1 MAALQPYE
9 DQVIEHAR
17 QLERAIAQNVGQP
30 INVNQ
35 YFQWF
40 SFDVMGQFAFSR
52 SFNMLKDKKEHHAV
66 KMLRAGLGLVGP
78 FTPVPWLVR
87 IAFDIPVLPIVRNF
101 QKMEAWSAE
110 RIDERIKNTVD
121 QPDVSQH
128 LISWS
133 AKHDRLEKDRNTLYG
148 DAIAMVIAGSDTAS
162 STLIYLFYRLVQ
174 YPEHMERLQKEL
186 DSVGSIDNLKLL
198 QSLPHLNG
206 VINETLR
213 LHPAVPTGGL
223 RETPP
228 QGIMISGRFV
238 PGNTVICAPRYTL
251 SRLESCFER
260 ASDFVPER
268 WYSKPEMIKNKNA
281 YAPFALGRYNC
292 IGKNVAYSE
301 LRYMAALLASRY
313 DVAYAPGEDGRR
325 VVEDMMDQFTA
336 SPGQLRLVF
345 KERNNISFIEL
356 H

>member
-110 RIDERIKNTVD
+110 RIDERIKVPVNCAKLCIPVLTAT
-121 QPDVSQH
+121 
-128 LISWS
+128 LEYCRS
-133 AKHDRLEKDRNTLYG
+133 ARRRNAPL
-148 DAIAMVIAGSDTAS
+148 SS
-162 STLIYLFYRLVQ
+162 FSTLTLIRYHNILLAG
-174 YPEHMERLQKEL
+174 LQ
-186 DSVGSIDNLKLL
+186 NM
-198 QSLPHLNG
+198 
-206 VINETLR
+206 T
-213 LHPAVPTGGL
+213 GL
-223 RETPP
+223 RKIEIHSMETQLPW
-228 QGIMISGRFV
+228 
-238 PGNTVICAPRYTL
+238 L
-251 SRLESCFER
+251 L
-260 ASDFVPER
+260 PE
-268 WYSKPEMIKNKNA
+268 
-281 YAPFALGRYNC
+281 
-292 IGKNVAYSE
+292 GK
-301 LRYMAALLASRY
+301 R
-313 DVAYAPGEDGRR
+313 
-325 VVEDMMDQFTA
+325 QT
-336 SPGQLRLVF
+336 
-345 KERNNISFIEL
+345 KT
-356 H
+356 